1 MSEARKNTQLASRE
15 EIECILGQPVTSF
28 TVAEKTS
35 VPLCQVHYNEV
46 YLLLHPKT
54 CDACGIKP
62 RKGESFNR
70 HCPNPLAINTYLS
83 IVTTGSSL
91 LTDQSKICWSC
102 YNHFKYIE
110 QNLERGEITSNSVV
124 VSREQRNTQIDAIV
138 STLSHK
144 MANIYKNRMGVTLSD
159 YIDYTMCSTCKR
171 LGEKMKV
178 DEAALLP
185 NLYKQFREE
194 LLANAVSFPNVSV
207 QENDVPSTRW
217 LLAQLYACF
226 EGSIQVQC
234 RQKRYGTLVCH
245 KHCDL
250 IQALTTALAKNNNNQ
265 QASASSATCDG
276 TCSSHTCSTLSIEEQ
291 ACNVARFLNNKLHT
305 RAKLL
310 TDAFNESPES
320 IVTTDFAAS
329 LSSTDPLLLSFLSIL
344 TQSVR
349 QSKRNLF
356 SDTSGSLTPSSISPN
371 EEYIEDSEGDEDSDQ
386 EMYTDEE
393 LNRIMVSVFGEEDSE
408 GTSIWS

>member
-226 EGSIQVQC
+226 
-234 RQKRYGTLVCH
+234 
-245 KHCDL
+245 
-250 IQALTTALAKNNNNQ
+250 
-265 QASASSATCDG
+265 
-276 TCSSHTCSTLSIEEQ
+276 
-291 ACNVARFLNNKLHT
+291 
-305 RAKLL
+305 
-310 TDAFNESPES
+310 
-320 IVTTDFAAS
+320 
-329 LSSTDPLLLSFLSIL
+329 
-344 TQSVR
+344 
-349 QSKRNLF
+349 
-356 SDTSGSLTPSSISPN
+356 
-371 EEYIEDSEGDEDSDQ
+371 
-386 EMYTDEE
+386 
-393 LNRIMVSVFGEEDSE
+393 
-408 GTSIWS
+408 